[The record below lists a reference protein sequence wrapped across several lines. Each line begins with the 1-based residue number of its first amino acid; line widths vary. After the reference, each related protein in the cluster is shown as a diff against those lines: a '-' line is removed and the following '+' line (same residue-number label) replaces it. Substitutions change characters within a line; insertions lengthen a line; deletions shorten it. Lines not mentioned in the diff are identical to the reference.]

1 MRLWKPFPTCSCF
14 KDSPLG
20 YLIVQQTR
28 LPEDSA
34 VDTHPRGPTEE
45 RTGVCLSPGDKATVS
60 ADGQPCERA
69 GRSVRPRPAR
79 PQLALPRGVRWG
91 TPSPRRLCVFCALH
105 GSTSSLDSAGVFVR
119 SFPDSAPVLPAPQNE
134 PGMSRSAPFSG
145 RLCLMEFTR
154 ETT

>member
-69 GRSVRPRPAR
+69 GQCGHAQRVPSSPC
-79 PQLALPRGVRWG
+79 RGVSGGAPPLPDGFVCSARF
-91 TPSPRRLCVFCALH
+91 TAPRRASIQPGFLSGV
-105 GSTSSLDSAGVFVR
+105 SLTRHQF
-119 SFPDSAPVLPAPQNE
+119 FQPHK
-134 PGMSRSAPFSG
+134 MSRE
-145 RLCLMEFTR
+145 CLVLLHFLEGSV
-154 ETT
+154 